1 MLSSN
6 QKQVKKLVILG
17 REEIQKIEK
26 EEKKRL
32 QELKER
38 KSEEKKR
45 KKEEKLKKKSKRKSN
60 TSKSSK
66 STSSPKELEKPSSS
80 DFAII
85 IDDVDDEDEKSAF
98 SSPISIS
105 SDDCSPPMAGSS
117 VFEEPSPILMNETE
131 SIPSSPIRSLIRSPS
146 TSPIKPL
153 LTESPQNS
161 KYIFLYIIRKNPEI
175 FKIKNKKKYIYIYIY
190 MNN

>member
-1 MLSSN
+1 
-6 QKQVKKLVILG
+6 
-17 REEIQKIEK
+17 
-26 EEKKRL
+26 
-32 QELKER
+32 
-38 KSEEKKR
+38 
-45 KKEEKLKKKSKRKSN
+45 
-60 TSKSSK
+60 
-66 STSSPKELEKPSSS
+66 
-80 DFAII
+80 
-85 IDDVDDEDEKSAF
+85 
-98 SSPISIS
+98 
-105 SDDCSPPMAGSS
+105 MAGSS